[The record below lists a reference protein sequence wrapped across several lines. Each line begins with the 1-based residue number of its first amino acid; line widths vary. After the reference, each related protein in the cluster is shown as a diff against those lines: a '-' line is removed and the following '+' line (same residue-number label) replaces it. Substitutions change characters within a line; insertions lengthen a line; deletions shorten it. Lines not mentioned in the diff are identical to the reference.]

1 MSILKKAFDNLSNK
15 PFILDEKSEKILN
28 DETQPIPK
36 RFKILAKFVENGD
49 PEAIKPYFVEKYA
62 AIYKIFLDSLQQFDQ
77 EMKLKN
83 NPNKF
88 IPTSE
93 VISLTHIMLGLFKYA
108 HAIIQKKWQQRSLVH
123 HIECFLTPD
132 NVFNV
137 RLEGFEL
144 LLNFVDIM
152 QENADEKVLDLI
164 MAVLDLKLFADPKVK
179 LPGFPY
185 RVIDEKD
192 RVKIQK
198 TDKVITDQEQIVM
211 ITRFFTFIRQGDGS
225 SFNFWWKFFK
235 TRLATLLYPHECQSL
250 ELLNKLDDMGFR
262 QPYTCP
268 HSIHLL
274 VLNLILDSLEMK
286 KKADVIY
293 ASDKDIYLM
302 LLIFRQSFLL
312 PPQYFEY
319 ILKMLKPY
327 HTWVCGDQ
335 QQQQSSI
342 SIYSWP
348 EIMEKKSKYLLPCF
362 H

>member
-1 MSILKKAFDNLSNK
+1 
-15 PFILDEKSEKILN
+15 
-28 DETQPIPK
+28 
-36 RFKILAKFVENGD
+36 
-49 PEAIKPYFVEKYA
+49 
-62 AIYKIFLDSLQQFDQ
+62 
-77 EMKLKN
+77 
-83 NPNKF
+83 
-88 IPTSE
+88 
-93 VISLTHIMLGLFKYA
+93 MLGLFKYA

-152 QENADEKVLDLI
+152 QENTDEKVLDLI

-211 ITRFFTFIRQGDGS
+211 ITRFFTFIRQGDGT

-250 ELLNKLDDMGFR
+250 ELLNKLDGMQVVLFI
-262 QPYTCP
+262 
-268 HSIHLL
+268 SVSVSVSLSLL
-274 VLNLILDSLEMK
+274 
-286 KKADVIY
+286 
-293 ASDKDIYLM
+293 
-302 LLIFRQSFLL
+302 LLSF
-312 PPQYFEY
+312 
-319 ILKMLKPY
+319 
-327 HTWVCGDQ
+327 
-335 QQQQSSI
+335 
-342 SIYSWP
+342 
-348 EIMEKKSKYLLPCF
+348 
-362 H
+362 